1 MGTVLSQFPNASS
14 VTGSIKAGNIP
25 EPKKHENDGPEPKKY
40 ENDGPEPKKY
50 ENDGPEPQNY
60 ENDGLVG
67 DLLQDSDLIKEILP
81 KNVDEIFEILGQID
95 PELKKLQKP
104 VMQVVEEVTPILQ
117 VTRVLGPPLASGAAR
132 CSEGSGPSCSRDCRG
147 NQAKERNFR

>member
-1 MGTVLSQFPNASS
+1 MGTVLSQFTNASS

-25 EPKKHENDGPEPKKY
+25 EPKKY
-40 ENDGPEPKKY
+40 ENDGPEPKK
-50 ENDGPEPQNY
+50 PMIQISEPKEY

-81 KNVDEIFEILGQID
+81 KNVDEIFEVLGQID

-104 VMQVVEEVTPILQ
+104 VMLVVEELTPILQ
-117 VTRVLGPPLASGAAR
+117 VTRVLGPPLCSGAAR
-132 CSEGSGPSCSRDCRG
+132 CSEGSSPSCSRDCRG
-147 NQAKERNFR
+147 NQTKERNFR